1 MSAADGGELVE
12 LWARLERLK
21 TGIGGWIITGA
32 TMAPEEA
39 IALNVD
45 GHIRD
50 LIDVAIAVKA
60 RIGELSEPRRQPA
73 QLSTAAVERDV
84 VGSPLSPVTGVPVID
99 VPGLVDGPD
108 LGRQLRERILRQ
120 RQYPAHRND
129 GGRRSA

>member
-1 MSAADGGELVE
+1 VVVGANDTGELVE

-21 TGIGGWIITGA
+21 VGIGGWIITGA

-60 RIGELSEPRRQPA
+60 RIGELSGSQPQPA
-73 QLSTAAVERDV
+73 AAVERDV
-84 VGSPLSPVTGVPVID
+84 VGSPLSPVTGLPVVD
-99 VPGLVDGPD
+99 LPGLVDGPD
-108 LGRQLRERILRQ
+108 LARQLRERILRQ

-129 GGRRSA
+129 DGRRSA